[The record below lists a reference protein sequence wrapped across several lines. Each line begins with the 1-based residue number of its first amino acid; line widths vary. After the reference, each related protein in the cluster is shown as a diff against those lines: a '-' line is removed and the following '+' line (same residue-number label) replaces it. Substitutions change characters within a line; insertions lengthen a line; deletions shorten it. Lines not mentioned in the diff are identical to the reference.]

1 MDAEHL
7 MAHTL
12 ELGTHGVI
20 DMPARRREAHE
31 RRRNIQILEATR
43 HGVLAADGTHAKV
56 DLRHEGT
63 EQRRG
68 GFAPALGDIAQ
79 GAKVLLESQIGI
91 LARKASGHELGH
103 TLDNRKVR
111 ALELIGRR

>member
-1 MDAEHL
+1 

-12 ELGTHGVI
+12 ELGAHSVI

-31 RRRNIQILEATR
+31 RRRNVQVLEATR
-43 HGVLAADGTHAKV
+43 HGVLATDGTHAKV

-68 GFAPALGDIAQ
+68 GLAPSLGNIAQ

-91 LARKASGHELGH
+91 LARKARGHELGH
-103 TLDNRKVR
+103 ALDNRKVR
-111 ALELIGRR
+111 ALELVGR